1 MKIYNTLTKKVEKF
15 IPHNDKEV
23 TMYTCGPTVYNYAHI
38 GNLRTYLFEDFL
50 EKGLNYLGYNV
61 KRVMNIT
68 DVGHIV
74 HDADTGEDKMSNS
87 AKKEG
92 KTAQEI
98 AEFYTEKFL
107 EDLDKMNI
115 KRPEIIEKAT
125 SHINDYIHVI
135 ETLLEKGYAYQ
146 AGGNV
151 YFDIS
156 KIPNYYELSG
166 RTEENQKIAV
176 RDDVSHDLYKKN
188 PYDFVLWFTK
198 SKFEDQEQKWDS
210 PWGVGY
216 PGWHIECSTLASLYL
231 GEYLDLHCGGV
242 DLIFPHHTNEIAQS
256 EAYFG
261 HKWCNYWV
269 HGEYLNDETGK
280 MSKSK
285 GEFLT
290 LSLLESKKYLPLA
303 YRYFCLGSHYRKQL
317 VFSYDALNQAQNT
330 YLKLKNKVLSLK
342 DEGNILPDKVK
353 LYEEKFKDAINNDL
367 NTSLMLTLVY
377 EVLKDKELND
387 LTKKEIIK
395 SFDKVLSLDLLKKEE
410 IKLDIDEKYI
420 LDKIEERRKAKEN
433 KDYLLADKIREE
445 LLNKNVR
452 LIDTKDNTTYEII
465 NL

>member
-188 PYDFVLWFTK
+188 PYDFVLWFAK

-342 DEGNILPDKVK
+342 DEGNILSDKVK

-395 SFDKVLSLDLLKKEE
+395 SFDKVLGLDLLKKEE

>member
-198 SKFEDQEQKWDS
+198 SKFEDQEQKWNS

-342 DEGNILPDKVK
+342 DEGNILSDKVK
-353 LYEEKFKDAINNDL
+353 LYKEKFKDAINNDL

-395 SFDKVLSLDLLKKEE
+395 SFDKVLGLDLLKKEE

>member
-342 DEGNILPDKVK
+342 DEGNILSDKVK

-367 NTSLMLTLVY
+367 NTSSMLTLVY

-395 SFDKVLSLDLLKKEE
+395 SFDKVLGLDLLKKEE

>member
-107 EDLDKMNI
+107 EDFDKMNI

-216 PGWHIECSTLASLYL
+216 PGWHIECSTLASLYI

-395 SFDKVLSLDLLKKEE
+395 SFDKVLGLDLLKKEE

>member
-342 DEGNILPDKVK
+342 DEGNILSDKVK
-353 LYEEKFKDAINNDL
+353 LYEENFKDAINNDL

-395 SFDKVLSLDLLKKEE
+395 SFDKVLGLDLLKKEE

>member
-1 MKIYNTLTKKVEKF
+1 MRIYNTLTKKVEEF
-15 IPHNDKEV
+15 IPHNDKNV

-50 EKGLNYLGYNV
+50 ERGLNYLGYNV

-74 HDADTGEDKMSNS
+74 HDADIGEDKMSNS

-98 AEFYTEKFL
+98 AEFYTKKFL
-107 EDLDKMNI
+107 EDLAKLNI
-115 KRPEIIEKAT
+115 KKPEIIEKAT
-125 SHINDYIHVI
+125 SHINDYIKVI
-135 ETLLEKGYAYQ
+135 ETLLEKRYAYQ
-146 AGGNV
+146 AGGNI

-156 KIPNYYELSG
+156 KMPNYYQLSG

-176 RDDVSHDLYKKN
+176 RDDVTHDLYKKN

-216 PGWHIECSTLASLYL
+216 PGWHIECSTLANLYL

-285 GEFLT
+285 GDFLT
-290 LSLLESKKYLPLA
+290 LSFLESKKYLPLA

-317 VFSYDALNQAQNT
+317 TFSYDALNQAQNT
-330 YLKLKNKVLSLK
+330 YMKLKNKVLSLK
-342 DEGNILPDKVK
+342 DDGNIIDNQVRV
-353 LYEEKFKDAINNDL
+353 YEEKFKDAINNDL

-377 EVLKDKELND
+377 EVLKDKNLND
-387 LTKKEIIK
+387 KTKKEIIK
-395 SFDKVLSLDLLKKEE
+395 SFDKVLGLDLLKKEE
-410 IKLDIDEKYI
+410 IKLEIDEKYI
-420 LDKIEERRKAKEN
+420 LDKIEERKKAKEN

-445 LLNKNVR
+445 LLNKNIR